1 MRSANFLS
9 KFQRSISLNFL
20 EALYETLQSISR
32 QNLVGQLITDVDE
45 YVGSRKVY
53 PSTPDVSQ
61 VQESA
66 FNLVELTELY
76 NNDISR
82 DNTSDE
88 QKEKVLLRMK
98 VVAEVMGDTYFS
110 LEAFRYNLPTT
121 LLGSDLMKV
130 RKI

>member
-1 MRSANFLS
+1 M
-9 KFQRSISLNFL
+9 
-20 EALYETLQSISR
+20 
-32 QNLVGQLITDVDE
+32 VGQLITDVDE

-98 VVAEVMGDTYFS
+98 VVAEVMGDMSISKITDKDIENL
-110 LEAFRYNLPTT
+110 LER
-121 LLGSDLMKV
+121 
-130 RKI
+130 